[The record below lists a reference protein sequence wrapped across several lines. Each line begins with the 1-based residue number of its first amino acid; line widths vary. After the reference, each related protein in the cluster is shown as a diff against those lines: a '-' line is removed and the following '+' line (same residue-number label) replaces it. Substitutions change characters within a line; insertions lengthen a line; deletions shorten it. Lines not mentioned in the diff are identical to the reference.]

1 MLIVIKTLAITSF
14 GSQQEEWVSSTLYT
28 KEEKL
33 LRVMKWL
40 VHISGRA
47 GNSVCLTWNS
57 WHQGPMPGSMV
68 SCTND
73 QQQL

>member
-33 LRVMKWL
+33 LRVMK
-40 VHISGRA
+40 
-47 GNSVCLTWNS
+47 
-57 WHQGPMPGSMV
+57 
-68 SCTND
+68 
-73 QQQL
+73 